1 MEEPLPTLPETV
13 LDRADA
19 GRGTAAPSRAALLAP
34 LEDVPAPARQR
45 LARSLPLSR
54 SRADAVPRRS
64 LLT

>member
-13 LDRADA
+13 LDREDA

-45 LARSLPLSR
+45 IAR
-54 SRADAVPRRS
+54 
-64 LLT
+64 